1 MTAHLIF
8 TPPHSSLSGSH
19 IRFLDCTIELSEA
32 QTRPMEACLNRV
44 QRIPR
49 RKLERLTPHPP
60 AYVAHAC
67 VNVDEISKLAAAGAI
82 VARARC
88 QTSGWMLT
96 LCML

>member
-1 MTAHLIF
+1 VCNGYPAASW
-8 TPPHSSLSGSH
+8 SS
-19 IRFLDCTIELSEA
+19 
-32 QTRPMEACLNRV
+32 
-44 QRIPR
+44 RIIAMR
-49 RKLERLTPHPP
+49 RWRRRWSSAVFFAIRLTPHPP